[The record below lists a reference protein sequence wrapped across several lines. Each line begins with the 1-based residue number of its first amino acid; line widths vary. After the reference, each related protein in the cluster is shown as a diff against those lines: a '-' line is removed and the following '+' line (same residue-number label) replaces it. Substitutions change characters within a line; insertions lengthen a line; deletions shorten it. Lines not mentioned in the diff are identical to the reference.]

1 MESIQRDVL
10 LGFYKWQLLIK
21 SFHFVTKYNVRH
33 EAAGKYLDNF
43 MEDYDKFM
51 EVCMGHHGQ
60 MSMDN
65 EYTIKIGIV
74 NDDTIFY
81 HIDKFGEFLNNLR
94 EPYEK
99 HSDLLNILD
108 EMVANL
114 NRLVY
119 LLKLK

>member
-1 MESIQRDVL
+1 MESLQRDVL

-21 SFHFVTKYNVRH
+21 TFHFVTKYNVRH

-51 EVCMGHHGQ
+51 EVCMGHHEQ
-60 MSMDN
+60 MSMDT
-65 EYTIKIGIV
+65 EFTIKIGII
-74 NDDTIFY
+74 NDQTIFF
-81 HIDKFGEFLNNLR
+81 HIDKFGEFLTNLR
-94 EPYEK
+94 GPYEQN
-99 HSDLLNILD
+99 SDLLNILD

-119 LLKLK
+119 LLNLK